1 MINKQLSNKIKIA
14 SFLCTIMVLYRH
26 SLNYLAFFNSW
37 TGIGIS
43 KRIEDMMSILTEI
56 AVPFF
61 FIISGYFFL
70 NHSYYTKNAYKSM
83 LIKKIKTLVL
93 PFFIWNIVGAFFL
106 LAIDPTKI
114 GNSITSCLMNIL
126 QSKWYGPLWYVRDL
140 IIMMFFIPLYNWIF
154 IYNRKWLYLIVW
166 ISTFFIWQPVSSSV
180 LSSEGI
186 FFFLI
191 GGIISKYDNVLSVK
205 IPTKSL
211 FLIWAIWIS
220 TSVTIMSSTNI
231 YLHKLNILIG
241 IIVFWSTIDYLNKTI
256 NRKLLLYAEFTFFL
270 YVMHAYIMK
279 AIKQGIGALF
289 FGNDIAALITYIT
302 LPLLTI
308 TIICYL
314 GKFWKALSPK
324 SYKIAI
330 GGR

>member
-43 KRIEDMMSILTEI
+43 KTIEDTMSILTEI

-70 NHSYYTKNAYKSM
+70 NHSYYTKNTYKSM
-83 LIKKIKTLVL
+83 LIKKTKTLVL
-93 PFFIWNIVGAFFL
+93 PFLIWNIVGAFFL

-126 QSKWYGPLWYVRDL
+126 QSNWYGPLWYVRDL

-154 IYNRKWLYLIVW
+154 IYNRKWLYLIVL
-166 ISTFFIWQPVSSSV
+166 ISTFFIWQPVSCSV

-191 GGIISKYDNVLSVK
+191 GGIISKYDNILSVK

-220 TSVTIMSSTNI
+220 ASITITPFTNI
-231 YLHKLNILIG
+231 YLHKFNILIG

-256 NRKLLLYAEFTFFL
+256 NRKLLLYTEFTFLL

-308 TIICYL
+308 TIIYYL
-314 GKFWKALSPK
+314 GKFWKTLSPK